1 MDNLHKMKCVPC
13 EGGISKLTAGIL
25 KEFRKQTP
33 DWKIIKN
40 HHIVRTFKFKDF
52 NSALNFVN
60 KIGKI
65 ADKENHHPDI
75 SLSWGKLI
83 ITIYTHAINGLHPN
97 DFILASK
104 IDKLK

>member
-13 EGGISKLTAGIL
+13 EGDISKLTTGIS

-33 DWKIIKN
+33 NWKIIKN
-40 HHIVRTFKFKDF
+40 HH
-52 NSALNFVN
+52 
-60 KIGKI
+60 
-65 ADKENHHPDI
+65 PDI
-75 SLSWGKLI
+75 ALSWGKLI
-83 ITIYTHAINGLHPN
+83 ITLYTHAINGLHPN